1 MTNGGDFFF
10 VIFWLSTFIESNN
23 VIEEKK
29 WRVKDFAL
37 IKK

>member
-23 VIEEKK
+23 VIEEKE
-29 WRVKDFAL
+29 RVKDFAL
-37 IKK
+37 IRK